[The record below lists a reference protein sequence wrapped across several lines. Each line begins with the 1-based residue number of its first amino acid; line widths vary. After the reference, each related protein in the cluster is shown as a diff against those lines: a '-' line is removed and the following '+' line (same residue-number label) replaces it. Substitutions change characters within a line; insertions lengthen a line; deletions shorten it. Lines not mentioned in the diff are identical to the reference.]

1 MMANESRDR
10 PPHRPLPE
18 ETLAA
23 LRAAVL
29 RHWNNPA
36 EGEADLRDA
45 LNRVA
50 AEAHERGMRAEELIV
65 AFKQLWEDMP
75 ELHGHGSRA
84 DEVRFRERLIT
95 MSIKAYYKDES

>member
-23 LRAAVL
+23 LRASVL

-36 EGEADLRDA
+36 DGDADLREA

-95 MSIKAYYKDES
+95 MSIKAYYNDPS